1 MGIQNLIFYILGGIA
16 IFLFGIK
23 FLSEGLQKITGDRIR
38 HLLATY
44 TVPPLLGVVTGI
56 FITTVFQSAT
66 GAVILIIGLLNASIL
81 SLRQAVH
88 VLIGAN
94 IGTIVTIFIVG
105 FRIEDY
111 ALPIIAVGVLLW
123 LFGHYKR
130 IQYIGQ
136 IILGFGALFLGLSF
150 VRDALRSD
158 NLSQDLTMFLLNLA
172 DFPMFGL
179 LVGIMLSLLLTS
191 SNAAIG
197 VLQTVADEG
206 VIDLAGALPIL
217 LGSNIGTAIIACI
230 AVFGASIKAKRL
242 VLIDVVYYV
251 FGAILFLILQ
261 KPLLMLMTWL
271 EQLTY
276 IKVQLAIAHSLF
288 HLLTGLIC
296 LVLVPLLLRMA
307 NDLIQ
312 THQSTTEV
320 WYGTQ
325 YLDKRFLA
333 TPSVALGQA
342 QHEVL
347 RMGGIARETLAH
359 AAQYFFEQDS
369 RSANQALK
377 KEALINELNQLITD
391 YIVSIHQHDL
401 TAADSEKLTSLLHI
415 VNDIERIGDHAENIV
430 ELADYCVNN
439 RVQFSEQAISQL
451 HQMIDAADWI
461 IGRALYAL
469 EQNDRS
475 AAADVLGSEADLD
488 RMELE
493 FRNDHFKRLNDNL
506 CRGNAG
512 AIFLDVLSNL
522 ERVGDHSKNIAEYV
536 LK

>member
-1 MGIQNLIFYILGGIA
+1 MNLQNLLFYLIGGIA

-23 FLSEGLQKITGDRIR
+23 FLSDGLQKITGDRIR

-44 TVPPLLGVVTGI
+44 TVPPILGVLTGI

-81 SLRQAVH
+81 SLKQAVH
-88 VLIGAN
+88 VLIGIN
-94 IGTIVTIFIVG
+94 VGTIVTIFIVG
-105 FRIEDY
+105 FHIEDY
-111 ALPIIAVGVLLW
+111 ALPIIAVGVFLL

-130 IQYIGQ
+130 VQYVGQ
-136 IILGFGALFLGLSF
+136 IIMGFGTLFLGLSF
-150 VRDALRSD
+150 VRDGLRSEA
-158 NLSQDLTMFLLNLA
+158 LSTEMTMFLLNLA
-172 DFPMFGL
+172 DFPLFGL
-179 LVGIMLSLLLTS
+179 LAGIVLSLLLTS

-206 VIDLAGALPIL
+206 LIDFAGALPIL
-217 LGSNIGTAIIACI
+217 LGSNIGAAIIACF
-230 AVFGASIKAKRL
+230 AVIGASIKAKRL
-242 VLIDVVYYV
+242 VLIDVIYYV
-251 FGAILFLILQ
+251 VGTALFLMLQ
-261 KPLLMLMTWL
+261 KPLLVVLDWFQQITHMKL
-271 EQLTY
+271 
-276 IKVQLAIAHSLF
+276 QLAIAHSIF
-288 HLLTGLIC
+288 QLLTAIVC
-296 LVLVPLLLRMA
+296 FMFIPLLLRLA
-307 NDLIQ
+307 KHLIQ
-312 THQSTTEV
+312 THQSSTEV
-320 WYGTQ
+320 WFGTQ

-342 QHEVL
+342 QHEIL
-347 RMGGIARETLAH
+347 RMGSIARETLAH
-359 AAQYFFEQDS
+359 AGQYFFAQDS

-401 TAADSEKLTSLLHI
+401 TAEESEKLTGLLHI

-430 ELADYCVNN
+430 ELSDYCVRN
-439 RVQFSEQAISQL
+439 RVQFSEQANKQL
-451 HQMIDAADWI
+451 QQMLDSADWI

-469 EQNDRS
+469 EQHDRS
-475 AAADVLGSEADLD
+475 AAADVLGSEAELD

-493 FRNDHFKRLNDNL
+493 FRKDHFKRLNENI

-512 AIFLDVLSNL
+512 AIFLDMLSNL
-522 ERVGDHSKNIAEYV
+522 ERVGDHSKNIAECV